1 MQLHHAQVS
10 SLAESAHAKYQQVVA
25 ALQQVLGQLAARN
38 DFLQR
43 DRQTILNNNQMLK
56 KRNQALSSVLQLGS
70 AESAPAGDI
79 LQVLSAQP
87 TERSSLPQPAHIN
100 RQEFISQSNPLS
112 CEASYLGEN
121 EISMSNIG
129 RQPFALALTPG
140 LKRERLQ
147 VEVPVSADG
156 CLRAFYLSVLQ
167 KRESTEKLM
176 EVIDSL
182 KFDPTAVLY

>member
-10 SLAESAHAKYQQVVA
+10 ALGESAHAKYQQVVA

-43 DRQTILNNNQMLK
+43 DRQTLITNNDLLR

-70 AESAPAGDI
+70 GETAPAGDI

-87 TERSSLPQPAHIN
+87 TERSSLPQPANIN

-112 CEASYLGEN
+112 
-121 EISMSNIG
+121 
-129 RQPFALALTPG
+129 F
-140 LKRERLQ
+140 
-147 VEVPVSADG
+147 
-156 CLRAFYLSVLQ
+156 
-167 KRESTEKLM
+167 
-176 EVIDSL
+176 
-182 KFDPTAVLY
+182 